1 LPPSP
6 TNKDENSAALLQ
18 EETLSTKESRPECNE
33 PQKLNKKLLGYF
45 MLKKH
50 PYEERLQAVKL
61 CLAGYSVTSVGHR
74 LGINKDYV
82 LEWLLR
88 YQRDGKAGLRRRIP
102 KRATYAEKCKI
113 VCKYAEKHV
122 SLQQICVEHNVSRS
136 AVERW
141 TRIYRKGGYEALRA
155 IRPQG
160 TGHKR
165 MGRPKKKEPQTEL
178 ERLRYENEYLR
189 AEVALLKKVRA
200 LMEEKEK
207 RLHEIG
213 RKPSKH

>member
-1 LPPSP
+1 M
-6 TNKDENSAALLQ
+6 
-18 EETLSTKESRPECNE
+18 
-33 PQKLNKKLLGYF
+33 NKKLLGYF

-50 PYEERLQAVKL
+50 PYKERLQAVKL

-155 IRPQG
+155 IKPRG
-160 TGHKR
+160 TGCKG
-165 MGRPKKKEPQTEL
+165 MGRPKKQEPQTEL

>member
-1 LPPSP
+1 MKHSYE
-6 TNKDENSAALLQ
+6 KRLL
-18 EETLSTKESRPECNE
+18 
-33 PQKLNKKLLGYF
+33 
-45 MLKKH
+45 
-50 PYEERLQAVKL
+50 AVKK
-61 CLAGYSVTSVGHR
+61 CLKSFPPDSVGR
-74 LGINKDYV
+74 ELGIHHSYV
-82 LEWLLR
+82 TTWFECYL
-88 YQRDGKAGLRRRIP
+88 RDGIAGLRKHPI
-102 KRATYAEKCKI
+102 KRVDFAEKCKI
-113 VCKYAEKHV
+113 VCEFAGKGVPLHH
-122 SLQQICVEHNVSRS
+122 ICAKNHVSRS

-160 TGHKR
+160 TGYKR

-200 LMEEKEK
+200 LVEEREK